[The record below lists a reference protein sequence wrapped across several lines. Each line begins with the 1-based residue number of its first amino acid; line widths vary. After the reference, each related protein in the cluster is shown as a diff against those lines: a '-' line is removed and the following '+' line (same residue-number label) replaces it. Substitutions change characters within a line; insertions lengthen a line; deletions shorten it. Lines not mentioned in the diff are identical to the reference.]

1 MPTKKDDKKKKIKFK
16 VVPRKKKEEMKE
28 EKPKPKKKIKFK
40 VVPKKEVEKP
50 KPKKKIKFKVVPK
63 KPNLEE
69 LKKKVEEQ
77 TKKDGIERK
86 VLPTGEVL
94 RKKTKKEPKKTAGEK
109 LTGKTTEEMKK
120 MNPAELFGQ
129 LPKEL
134 RQKVLDPKQT
144 GVAVGRERIGVN
156 AFIQQFKDLQTE
168 RNVMTDSFEKDPDA
182 PDSYVDDVM
191 NLYGDVQGFLSNFKG
206 TMEYANGYAS
216 SSRNMRQLIEL
227 AKRKKRWNK
236 PLYPGIDD
244 ETPRDIWNRNTGEFM
259 FRIKRLQRFKLNGY
273 K

>member
-1 MPTKKDDKKKKIKFK
+1 MQTKKDDKKKKIKFK

-28 EKPKPKKKIKFK
+28 EK
-40 VVPKKEVEKP
+40 KEEKP

-63 KPNLEE
+63 KTEE
-69 LKKKVEEQ
+69 AKQTEKPKPKKKI
-77 TKKDGIERK
+77 KFK
-86 VLPTGEVL
+86 VVP
-94 RKKTKKEPKKTAGEK
+94 KKEPKKTAGEK